1 MINNYEFITFLKY
14 MPGVAK
20 FPDIIKIIVTL
31 TKPTLKTH

>member
-14 MPGVAK
+14 LPEVAK
-20 FPDIIKIIVTL
+20 FADIMKIIVML